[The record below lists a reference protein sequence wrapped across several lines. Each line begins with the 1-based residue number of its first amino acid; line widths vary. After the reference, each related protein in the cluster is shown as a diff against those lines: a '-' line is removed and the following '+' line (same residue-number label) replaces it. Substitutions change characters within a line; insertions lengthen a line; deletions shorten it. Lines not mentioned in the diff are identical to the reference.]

1 MYYSTYFNNKSYYS
15 QKHIKNQLDYLMS
28 SGEEGIEKELNFR
41 IKNTALV
48 KDYKNYNHDNL
59 IRFLE
64 HAEEK
69 IKGMEGSI
77 EEQYTKFFIPKRSG
91 GRREILAPS
100 ESLKVLQETLVYR
113 LKYDYRVLEH
123 NSAHAYT
130 EKRSIVTNAEVHK
143 NNFNFINVDLTNFFP
158 SITKDIIKYSF
169 KQNANLHEIFN
180 VLPENL
186 EKTFF
191 DIILYNGALPQGSK
205 ASPFI
210 SNLVMIPFDYN
221 LNLYLKNN
229 RRNIVYTRYVDDL
242 TFSSKPLIYI
252 NDIIDAINWAK
263 EQAYGSLGEFI
274 KINNEKTRKTT
285 YKGKNRVTGIKIN
298 AENNLSIGYK
308 EKQRLKM
315 DMVSLIINKK
325 RGHKNDYEQVQ
336 QILGMFSYLQSVEE
350 GYAKYLLRKWSSKFE
365 INNVIKYL
373 SNS

>member
-77 EEQYTKFFIPKRSG
+77 EEQYTKFFILKRSG

-130 EKRSIVTNAEVHK
+130 EKRSIVTNAKVHK

-229 RRNIVYTRYVDDL
+229 RRNIVYTRYADDL